1 MSGFAITLDRHIID
15 QERNHPE
22 ATGAF
27 TALLTDISLAAK
39 IISYNVN
46 KAGLINIVG
55 KAGTT
60 NIHGESQQKL
70 DLFSDET
77 MIKALVH
84 GGNLCVLASEENPE
98 IIPVPQEYP
107 LGKYVCCFDPL
118 DGSSNIEANVSIGTI
133 FSIYTRITPAGHPGT
148 EEDLLQPGYKQI
160 CAGYVIYG
168 SSTMMVYTTG
178 SGVYGFTLDPTFG
191 AFVLSHD
198 NIKTPKKG
206 KIYSVNESYYDYWDE
221 GMKNYVRWAKKAV
234 PEDGRPL
241 SSRYIGSLVADFHRN
256 LLYGGIFLY
265 PADNKSPNRKKGKLR
280 LLYEANPMAFIAEQA
295 GGRASDGHKRILDI
309 KPSEL
314 HQRIP
319 LIIGS
324 EDDVKIAEQFIQG
337 KRTE

>member
-1 MSGFAITLDRHIID
+1 
-15 QERNHPE
+15 
-22 ATGAF
+22 
-27 TALLTDISLAAK
+27 
-39 IISYNVN
+39 
-46 KAGLINIVG
+46 
-55 KAGTT
+55 
-60 NIHGESQQKL
+60 
-70 DLFSDET
+70 
-77 MIKALVH
+77 
-84 GGNLCVLASEENPE
+84 
-98 IIPVPQEYP
+98 
-107 LGKYVCCFDPL
+107 
-118 DGSSNIEANVSIGTI
+118 
-133 FSIYTRITPAGHPGT
+133 
-148 EEDLLQPGYKQI
+148 
-160 CAGYVIYG
+160 
-168 SSTMMVYTTG
+168 MMVYTTG

-206 KIYSVNESYYDYWDE
+206 KIYSVNESYFDYWDE

-280 LLYEANPMAFIAEQA
+280 LLYEANPMAFIVEQA

-314 HQRIP
+314 HQRTP

-337 KRTE
+337 KRIE